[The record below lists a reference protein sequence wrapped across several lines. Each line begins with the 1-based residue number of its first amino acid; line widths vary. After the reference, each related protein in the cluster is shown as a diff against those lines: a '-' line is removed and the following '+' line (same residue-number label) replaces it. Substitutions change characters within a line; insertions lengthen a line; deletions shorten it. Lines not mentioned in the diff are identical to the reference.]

1 MAAAKKSGGTG
12 SGSKKTVKTVST
24 TAVRNSPIPRSSA
37 ASSLGETETTA
48 TTTATTRASAPRTP
62 TQHQQITQEQIAKRA
77 YEIWRSGKGGSAFEN
92 WIRAERELRAQ
103 AQNGN

>member
-1 MAAAKKSGGTG
+1 MAAKKSAGTG
-12 SGSKKTVKTVST
+12 SSKGSTGSKKTVST

-37 ASSLGETETTA
+37 ASSMSETETT
-48 TTTATTRASAPRTP
+48 TTTTRSAAPRTP
-62 TQHQQITQEQIAKRA
+62 AQHQQITQEQIAKRA